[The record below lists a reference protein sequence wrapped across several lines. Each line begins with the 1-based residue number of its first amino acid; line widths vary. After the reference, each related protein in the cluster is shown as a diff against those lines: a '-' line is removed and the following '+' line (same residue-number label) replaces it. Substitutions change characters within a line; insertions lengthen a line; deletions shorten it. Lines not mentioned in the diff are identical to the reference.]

1 MAEKEEKEENQENQE
16 FEEIDDESSI
26 NKVENNAA
34 KITNN
39 AFEGAKNVAESAGSV
54 ISNEINTAYEK
65 TTEMFNSP
73 NVLYGLI
80 AVIII
85 ALFCIG
91 LVYYFIADT
100 VFNKKSVII
109 EKTKFPVKGNVS
121 SSILID
127 NFPASGNGLKKTY
140 TFWLYIDNVNNASNA
155 TTHIFS
161 IGPNTDTDTI
171 QSCSP
176 VVVLKNSKLYVHF
189 PTSSTTAGK
198 IAEIVENAKPDN
210 NIHNTVYYDY
220 LPMQRWVHIAVLI
233 SDDYRGATVTLYMD
247 AELVKS
253 ITNNTTIEDSVDK
266 NYKLSNI
273 NLDIAGNILIGG
285 DGTSG
290 IYGFN
295 GLISKVGIH
304 NYDLNS
310 RDINNIY
317 NEGPIDGLLASLGYG
332 VRTPIY
338 KLSE

>member
-1 MAEKEEKEENQENQE
+1 MAEKEENQE

-26 NKVENNAA
+26 NKAEDNAA
-34 KITNN
+34 KMTNN
-39 AFEGAKNVAESAGSV
+39 AFDGVKNVAANASNA
-54 ISNEINTAYEK
+54 ISNEISTAYEK

-80 AVIII
+80 AVIIVAI
-85 ALFCIG
+85 VCVA

-100 VFNKKSVII
+100 VFNKKSIII
-109 EKTKFPVKGNVS
+109 EKTKFPIKGNVS

-127 NFPASGNGLKKTY
+127 NFPSSGNGLKKTY
-140 TFWLYIDNVNNASNA
+140 TFWLYIDNVNNASKT

-161 IGPNTDTDTI
+161 IGPGTNNYDI
-171 QSCSP
+171 KACSP

-189 PTSSTTAGK
+189 PSEDSKTHVADLTGIVTNVDDTT
-198 IAEIVENAKPDN
+198 N
-210 NIHNTVYYDY
+210 NTFGTVYYDY
-220 LPMQRWVHIAVLI
+220 LPMQRWVHIAIVI
-233 SDDYRGATVTLYMD
+233 SDDYKGATVSLYMD

-253 ITNNTTIEDSVDK
+253 VTNKQDK
-266 NYKLSNI
+266 EEATNKIYSLEKI
-273 NLDIAGNILIGG
+273 NLDISGNILIGG
-285 DGTSG
+285 DGKNG
-290 IYGFN
+290 QYGFN